1 MNAARFSPGALT
13 EGPAAAAIAFV
24 LGSDVDGGAVWEVLA
39 ATRALCPAIVTGDR
53 HVIGSPVP
61 VPPVDLRLLGVVLE
75 RGGEVVAT
83 AAGAAQGHPAA
94 AVAALGP
101 LRAGD
106 IVVTAPLASVG
117 EVRTGDVLVASVGR
131 LGSVEAVVG

>member
-1 MNAARFSPGALT
+1 MDAARFSPGVLE
-13 EGPAAAAIAFV
+13 EGPASAAIAFI
-24 LGSDVDGGAVWEVLA
+24 LGSDVDDGTVWGVLA
-39 ATRALCPAIVTGDR
+39 ATRALCPALVTGDR
-53 HVIGSPVP
+53 HVLGSPVP

-83 AAGAAQGHPAA
+83 AAGGVHGHPAA

-101 LRAGD
+101 LKAGD
-106 IVVTAPLASVG
+106 VVVTAPLASVG

-131 LGSVEAVVG
+131 IGSVEAVVG